1 MRRWRVGTIS
11 MGATLILL
19 GVLLMSSQLF
29 GWEASSLAFTWWPAL
44 LIVLG
49 VEVLVYIFT
58 STQEKPVVHYD
69 FLSILFIGFLGTIG
83 IGLFLMSSVGV
94 VEEVKGAIHSETT
107 EGALPKLEQQV
118 TSNVNKIVVQA
129 GHNDVELTTNATDSF
144 HLFGT
149 FESSFLKKG
158 ELKAED
164 IVQVTSTGNTMYIQL
179 LQGPKR
185 NGIQYERTRFHRT
198 LSLPAN
204 IPVEVQQPP
213 NDLSVSIDTLEADW
227 VIERTSQAV
236 VDIGESVSASI
247 QVESLHEQ
255 VGWDV
260 EWDKEK
266 QIEADQ
272 SEQKLYYKEKQ
283 YGEGEHTLQFN
294 ELDHFTIEQVGT
306 RN

>member
-11 MGATLILL
+11 MGATLMLL
-19 GVLLMSSQLF
+19 GVVLMCSQLF
-29 GWEASSLAFTWWPAL
+29 DWEVSSLAFTWWPAI

-58 STQEKPVVHYD
+58 SKQEKPVVHYD
-69 FLSILFIGFLGTIG
+69 FLSIVFIGFLGTIG
-83 IGLFLMSSVGV
+83 IGLFLMSSVGLV
-94 VEEVKGAIHSETT
+94 DEVKGAIHSETT
-107 EGALPKLEQQV
+107 QGALPKVEQQV

-129 GHNDVELTTNATDSF
+129 GHNDVELTTNTSDSI
-144 HLFGT
+144 HLFGS

-158 ELKAED
+158 ELEAED
-164 IVQVTSTGNTMYIQL
+164 IVQVTNAGNTMYIQL

-185 NGIQYERTRFHRT
+185 NGIQYEHTRFHRT
-198 LSLPAN
+198 LSLPVD

-227 VIERTSQAV
+227 EIEHTSQAV
-236 VDIGESVSASI
+236 VDLGESVNASVR
-247 QVESLHEQ
+247 VESFNEQ

-260 EWDKEK
+260 QWDKEK

-272 SEQKLYYKEKQ
+272 SEQTLYYKEKQ
-283 YGEGEHTLQFN
+283 YGDGEHTIQFN
-294 ELDHFTIEQVGT
+294 EVDRFTIEQVGT
-306 RN
+306 RK